1 MNNIKV
7 RLTKRCGVNV
17 FLTEEQKALCRT
29 QKNGAKYSDRGALKC
44 AKNCAAYRKR
54 ECPVLKAF
62 DKLACYEDLE
72 AEGKVAEV
80 KRGKWFIDDFPKQN
94 KKFLICSE
102 CRAVI
107 DCNVNFIDE
116 NEYDFCPYCGAKM
129 DLNGGADNAV

>member
-1 MNNIKV
+1 MFKIIAAALIGASVGSIITLFFMALLLAAKDSKNNK
-7 RLTKRCGVNV
+7 
-17 FLTEEQKALCRT
+17 
-29 QKNGAKYSDRGALKC
+29 
-44 AKNCAAYRKR
+44 
-54 ECPVLKAF
+54 
-62 DKLACYEDLE
+62 
-72 AEGKVAEV
+72 EV

-129 DLNGGADNAV
+129 DLNGGAVNG